1 MQFILDGNVLPDAIV
16 RDLLFSPANP
26 EAGDSV
32 TARFTIA
39 ANNAPISSIYYEVY
53 LDGKVEDGDYANGID
68 SGIIDLVL
76 IGEIKQ
82 DILNRLTNKTETL
95 INRKIRSVVL
105 TKKEFKKLNKTLDIE
120 NSLLIWG

>member
-1 MQFILDGNVLPDAIV
+1 MVSKL
-16 RDLLFSPANP
+16 
-26 EAGDSV
+26 GDVKS
-32 TARFTIA
+32 AYI
-39 ANNAPISSIYYEVY
+39 I
-53 LDGKVEDGDYANGID
+53 GDYANGID

-82 DILNRLTNKTETL
+82 DILNKLTNKTEVL

-105 TKKEFKKLNKTLDIE
+105 TKTEFKKLNKTLNIE